1 MRQRPL
7 SPHLTIYRMT
17 RYSLLTSFAN
27 RATGVLLSIGL
38 IVLVYWLTAAA
49 AGELAYARASA
60 VLGSAV
66 LKVVYGLLLVAFVYH
81 FLAGIRHLIWD
92 SGHGLERAQSRRSAW
107 TLIAASAA
115 LALAIGMWALLHGG
129 PP

>member
-1 MRQRPL
+1 
-7 SPHLTIYRMT
+7 MT